1 MSSGLRIES
10 WESSSSPCRPLPAPP
25 AGDSYC
31 RSLPAPPAGDA
42 GRAGAAAGAGTSRT
56 AREAALSSGVVAG
69 EGILLLTAR
78 VVEAAEGAG
87 PSPGG
92 TGSGL
97 RLDLVIAFQNTKQVK
112 IGFKLYTVVCTV
124 LCTTLFLYFGLS
136 CDPFCDI

>member
-92 TGSGL
+92 TGSPFGAFPVDLLQFTRAVQALFVL
-97 RLDLVIAFQNTKQVK
+97 RHGGDAA
-112 IGFKLYTVVCTV
+112 
-124 LCTTLFLYFGLS
+124 
-136 CDPFCDI
+136 